1 MAVDDKPKIF
11 TAEGAEKRN
20 KKNHW
25 FFQFDICF
33 NDNSCFFRIIPSAFL
48 RALCGEFFEWVF
60 ERKFMNQA
68 F

>member
-20 KKNHW
+20 KGNYL

-33 NDNSCFFRIIPSAFL
+33 SDKSCFFRIFPLRFSAPSAVNSLNGFL
-48 RALCGEFFEWVF
+48 RE
-60 ERKFMNQA
+60 NP
-68 F
+68 